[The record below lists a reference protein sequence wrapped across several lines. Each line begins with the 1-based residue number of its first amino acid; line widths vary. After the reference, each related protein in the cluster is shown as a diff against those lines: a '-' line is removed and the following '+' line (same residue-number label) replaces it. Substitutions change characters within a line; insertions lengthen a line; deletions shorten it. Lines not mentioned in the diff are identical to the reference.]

1 MSATET
7 ILALDEISAFY
18 GELQALFDIDLELRR
33 GDILALIGAN
43 GAGKST
49 LLRTITGLTAVGG
62 KTRLTG
68 RMRFEGQAIERLPPE
83 RIVEMGIALVPEG
96 RRLFSRMSVEDNL
109 LCGAYLPVWRR
120 SARQKLDEI
129 YDLFPRLAERRR
141 QIVTQMSGGEQQMV
155 AIGRALMT
163 SPRLL
168 LLDEVSLGLS
178 PATVEDLYGNLQR
191 LRDRLTIVLVEQDLQ
206 RAMRFAGRA
215 AVMLEGRIVLS
226 GETAALTREAITA
239 AYFGGG
245 RHSHPS
251 IRKFAQGAL

>member
-1 MSATET
+1 M
-7 ILALDEISAFY
+7 
-18 GELQALFDIDLELRR
+18 
-33 GDILALIGAN
+33 
-43 GAGKST
+43 
-49 LLRTITGLTAVGG
+49 TAVGG

-68 RMRFEGQAIERLPPE
+68 RMRLEGEPIEHLPPE

-109 LCGAYLPVWRR
+109 LCGAYLPIWRR
-120 SARQKLDEI
+120 TARQKLDEI

-178 PATVEDLYGNLQR
+178 PATVEDLYRNLQR
-191 LRDRLTIVLVEQDLQ
+191 LRDRLSIILVEQDLQ
-206 RAMRFAGRA
+206 RAMSFAGHA

-226 GETAALTREAITA
+226 GETGALSREAITA

-245 RHSHPS
+245 GHSRPS

>member
-1 MSATET
+1 MSATGT

-49 LLRTITGLTAVGG
+49 LLRTITGLTTVGG

-83 RIVEMGIALVPEG
+83 RIVELGIALVPEG

-120 SARQKLDEI
+120 SARQRLDEI

-245 RHSHPS
+245 RHSHSPMPMPVE
-251 IRKFAQGAL
+251 GAR

>member
-68 RMRFEGQAIERLPPE
+68 RMRFEGQAIELLPPE

-129 YDLFPRLAERRR
+129 YDLFPKLAERRR

-191 LRDRLTIVLVEQDLQ
+191 LRDRLSIILVEQDLQ
-206 RAMRFAGRA
+206 RAMTFAGRA

-251 IRKFAQGAL
+251 IRKFAQGAP

>member
-1 MSATET
+1 MAATET

-33 GDILALIGAN
+33 GEILALIGAN

-68 RMRFEGQAIERLPPE
+68 RMRFEGQPIERLPPE

-226 GETAALTREAITA
+226 GETSSLSREAITT
-239 AYFGGG
+239 AYFGGA
-245 RHSHPS
+245 RHSHSPMPMP
-251 IRKFAQGAL
+251 AEGAR

>member
-68 RMRFEGQAIERLPPE
+68 RMHFEGQAIELLPPE

-129 YDLFPRLAERRR
+129 YDLFPKLAERRR

-226 GETAALTREAITA
+226 GETSSLSREAITT
-239 AYFGGG
+239 AYFGGA
-245 RHSHPS
+245 RHSHSPMPMP
-251 IRKFAQGAL
+251 AEGAR

>member
-1 MSATET
+1 MGKPLS
-7 ILALDEISAFY
+7 ILSLQGICAYY
-18 GELQALFDIDLELRR
+18 GELQALFDIDLDLTQ

-49 LLRTITGLTAVGG
+49 LLRTLTGLTTVGG

-68 RMRFEGQAIERLPPE
+68 RMAFEGQPIESLPPE

-109 LCGAYLPVWRR
+109 LCGAYLPIWRQG
-120 SARQKLDEI
+120 ARRKLDEI
-129 YDLFPRLAERRR
+129 YALFPRLAERRR

-178 PATVEDLYGNLQR
+178 PAAVEELYGNLQR
-191 LRDRLTIVLVEQDLQ
+191 LRNELTIIVVEQDLQ
-206 RAMRFAGRA
+206 RAMGFAGRA
-215 AVMLEGRIVLS
+215 AVMLEGRVVLANDIS
-226 GETAALTREAITA
+226 KLSREEITT
-239 AYFGGG
+239 AYFGGSG
-245 RHSHPS
+245 HASPQT
-251 IRKFAQGAL
+251 KMPVQGVH